1 MTDKNLLFYFL
12 LIVVLFDF
20 LNIKSVKIYVIP
32 YICSPPTLLLY
43 KLDILLLKQMNV
55 PVLDMTGFFFRIR
68 TQVTHLGLYPS
79 THAEKETRYFRFFC
93 FNNTVSYT
101 CKHHLSRELAIFLN
115 NLSTLF
121 MLFLRGK
128 PNLIFRVIYHY
139 RSYQGLHNVATLEVV
154 NELLRSAFLL
164 GETGVSGENHRL
176 DASH

>member
-1 MTDKNLLFYFL
+1 MRK
-12 LIVVLFDF
+12 
-20 LNIKSVKIYVIP
+20 KKPVI
-32 YICSPPTLLLY
+32 S
-43 KLDILLLKQMNV
+43 N
-55 PVLDMTGFFFRIR
+55 TG
-68 TQVTHLGLYPS
+68 
-79 THAEKETRYFRFFC
+79 RFFC

-139 RSYQGLHNVATLEVV
+139 RSYQGLQNVATLEVV

-176 DASH
+176 AASH